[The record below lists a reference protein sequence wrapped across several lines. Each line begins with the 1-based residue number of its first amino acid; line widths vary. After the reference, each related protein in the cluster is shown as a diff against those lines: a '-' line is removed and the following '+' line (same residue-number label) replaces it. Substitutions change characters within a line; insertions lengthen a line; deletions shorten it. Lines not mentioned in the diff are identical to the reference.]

1 VIVRGA
7 SFTGARLSLESG
19 QAPQENGMR
28 PILALAAMVTLLTG
42 ACATEQAR
50 AGPAFV
56 VVEENA
62 SIANRRDIRRTSILD
77 DDVLLIETRP
87 GGFYRVELVGP
98 CMSFADLAAPVRIE
112 ETGIGVDRST
122 RFRVG
127 GRTCFVRSISRVE
140 RAPRPAG

>member
-1 VIVRGA
+1 
-7 SFTGARLSLESG
+7 
-19 QAPQENGMR
+19 MR
-28 PILALAAMVTLLTG
+28 PILALAAMVTVLSG

-87 GGFYRVELVGP
+87 SGFYRVDLVGP
-98 CMSFADLAAPVRIE
+98 CVSVVDAMTPVQIE
-112 ETGIGVDRST
+112 ETGIGIDRST

-127 GRTCFVRSISRVE
+127 GRTCFVRSLSRVE
-140 RAPRPAG
+140 REPRPAG